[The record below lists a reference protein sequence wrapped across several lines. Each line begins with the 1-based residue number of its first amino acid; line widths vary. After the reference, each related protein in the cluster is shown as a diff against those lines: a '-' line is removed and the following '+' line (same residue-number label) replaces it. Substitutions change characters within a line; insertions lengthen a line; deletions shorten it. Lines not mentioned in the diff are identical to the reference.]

1 MDAGEIQLLPILI
14 MVLFASVMLLALWAI
29 SKARRR

>member
-29 SKARRR
+29 SKFGRR